1 MPAAFNCKIIAIFD
15 FLLSIGMV
23 PGLNH
28 DLDDD
33 PSDRDRRK
41 VPSLGSFPAGLALIF
56 TKRPFNIWKRDN
68 KRVLQCFYCRVSA
81 PRLWRPQLPFPVPEH
96 GGRGFEQ

>member
-41 VPSLGSFPAGLALIF
+41 VPSLGS
-56 TKRPFNIWKRDN
+56 
-68 KRVLQCFYCRVSA
+68 VS
-81 PRLWRPQLPFPVPEH
+81 
-96 GGRGFEQ
+96 GRFGAHIYQTAIQYMEAR